1 VKIRWSDVWVGA
13 FITAILFT
21 IGEFAIS
28 FYLGRSTAASVFG
41 AELTQVYAN
50 RFGSRILPSEHAVA
64 MSEEERVQQGL
75 PHKAARQDAQ
85 SGMAH
90 YGKQASEWLD
100 HSAEYVRQ
108 FDYKQANAGLREYVG
123 QSPGRSLLIAGAVG
137 LVIGAILR
145 RR

>member
-1 VKIRWSDVWVGA
+1 LPDVKIRWSDVWVGA

-64 MSEEERVQQGL
+64 MPEEERVQQGL

-85 SGMAH
+85 SGIAH
-90 YGKQASEWLD
+90 YGRHPSGWTIQPSTFGNSTTSRQMPGSGNTSGRARGAAS
-100 HSAEYVRQ
+100 
-108 FDYKQANAGLREYVG
+108 
-123 QSPGRSLLIAGAVG
+123 
-137 LVIGAILR
+137 
-145 RR
+145 